1 MSNPRL
7 VEQPDGVNG
16 SVLPVLRLSVEAAVD
31 GRCVVFDDVPLQA
44 GEVSVDGYL
53 LRCSRSA
60 TWDLSLTRAD
70 GKKISVDH
78 LLIDIVLP
86 LLNLH
91 QIVVPDCGRNY
102 PDALHPLSLWGKTY
116 QVSAPNNGHPLMI
129 LVDQSGAAAASVGV
143 VGPSREVSISCV
155 QPGKSRNRATLVAF
169 SGELQLEFR
178 VPSEGFRHAAQGVD
192 EVRESIYL
200 GEPAPSWFHALRSY
214 TDLCKE
220 RFGLEYTV
228 EDDAYRPIWCSWTAY
243 YSAHMNQELVLKNA
257 QEAKKL
263 GMGSII
269 IDDGWF
275 GPGLDVED
283 ATLTI
288 GDYRPD
294 PVRFPDLPGLS
305 KSVKD
310 LGLKLLLWTAPH
322 ACAPDSQFR
331 KSAGD
336 MLIHCGGELYLTR
349 NGFHCLCPC
358 NPGARRYICDELVRM
373 VREYGVDGFK
383 HDLYNCLPMQPC
395 DAGHEHDTSSM
406 IEGLD
411 TLMREVWETLRGELP
426 NGVLELKQNYGNV
439 FSAQYGSMVRAGDTP
454 YDIDL
459 NLLRCF
465 YPQTYAGTV
474 LNDYL
479 AWSKHES
486 PEDVGRMLV
495 KMIAAG
501 VPSFSVDLLSL
512 PDSHKQVIKSW
523 LDYYN
528 ARVALWKKR
537 REPQDARLEV
547 WQIDTPDQ
555 LWTAVTAGCGPVVL
569 EHRPLVTIANA
580 GVTDDILVK
589 SAARFSGAAR
599 FYDCRGAIVRRE
611 EIEVSD
617 IGVIKIPLGGRVEI
631 GEAR

>member
-1 MSNPRL
+1 MSTPTIMQRS
-7 VEQPDGVNG
+7 DSVNG
-16 SVLPVLRLSVEAAVD
+16 SVLPVLRFSVEAAVD
-31 GRCVVFDDVPLQA
+31 GRQVVFADAPLQA
-44 GEVSVDGYL
+44 GEVNVDGYL
-53 LRCSRSA
+53 LRCSRSS
-60 TWDLSLTRAD
+60 TWDLSLARAD

-86 LLNLH
+86 LLNFYH
-91 QIVVPDCGRNY
+91 IVVPDCGRNY
-102 PDALHPLSLWGKTY
+102 PDSLNPLSVWGKTY
-116 QVSAPNNGHPLMI
+116 QVSAPNNGHPVMI
-129 LVDQSGAAAASVGV
+129 LIDQSGAAASVGI
-143 VGPSREVSISCV
+143 VGPPREITVSCV
-155 QPGKSRNRATLVAF
+155 EPGKSRKRATMVAY
-169 SGELQLEFR
+169 SGELRLQFQ
-178 VPSEGFRHAAQGVD
+178 VPTEGFKYSDADVD

-200 GEPAPSWFHALRSY
+200 GDSAPSWFHALRSY

-228 EDDAYRPIWCSWTAY
+228 EEDAYRPIWCSWTAW
-243 YSAHMNQELVLKNA
+243 YSAHLDQELVLKNA
-257 QEAKKL
+257 REAKEL
-263 GMGSII
+263 GIGSII

-275 GPGLDVED
+275 GPGLDVD
-283 ATLTI
+283 DQTLTI

-294 PVRFPDLPGLS
+294 PIRFPDLPGLV
-305 KSVKD
+305 KSVRD
-310 LGLKLLLWTAPH
+310 LGLKSLLWSAPH
-322 ACAPDSQFR
+322 ACAPDSQFMKR
-331 KSAGD
+331 AGD

-358 NPGARRYICDELVRM
+358 NPDARKYICSELVRM

-383 HDLYNCLPMQPC
+383 HDLYNCLPALPC
-395 DAGHEHDTSSM
+395 DAPHQHDTSSM

-459 NLLRCF
+459 NLLRCY
-465 YPQTYAGTV
+465 YPQAYAGTV

-501 VPSFSVDLLSL
+501 VPSFSVDLLAL

-523 LDYYN
+523 LGYYN
-528 ARVALWKKR
+528 ARVALWKQR
-537 REPQDARLEV
+537 REPQDPGLGV
-547 WQIDTPDQ
+547 WQIDTPDH
-555 LWTAVTAGCGPVVL
+555 LWTAVTGGCGPVVV

-580 GVTDDILVK
+580 GVSDDILVR
-589 SAARFSGAAR
+589 SATPFRRAARY
-599 FYDCRGAIVRRE
+599 YDCRGVIVRDV
-611 EIEVSD
+611 EIQVSD
-617 IGVIKIPLGGRVEI
+617 IGVINIPPGGRVEI
-631 GEAR
+631 AT